1 MVGAW
6 GSLSRKTVVCDARV
20 TWRWIFFEIERVVLV
35 LLAGAKWFTGE
46 ILVLLTSIFVDKSA
60 EWITHEGTLS
70 VKVAHEMVYAG
81 VNLVA

>member
-6 GSLSRKTVVCDARV
+6 GSLLRKTMVCDVRV
-20 TWRWIFFEIERVVLV
+20 TWRWIFFEIERVVVV
-35 LLAGAKWFTGE
+35 LLAGAKWFT
-46 ILVLLTSIFVDKSA
+46 

-70 VKVAHEMVYAG
+70 VKVAHEMVYTG